1 MLIGVVKSFNEV
13 RGFGFINPDGG
24 GNDIFVHINDVR
36 ASGYATLKPGQ
47 RISFEL
53 VPDKPGRP
61 PKAADLRLLN

>member
-1 MLIGVVKSFNEV
+1 MPLGVVKSFNDT
-13 RGFGFINPDGG
+13 RGFGFIIPNGG

-36 ASGYATLKPGQ
+36 SSGYTTLRPGQ

-61 PKAADLRLLN
+61 PKAAKLQLFN